1 MGAMTISRILVPMSG
16 GEAGL
21 PSVET
26 AFLLGRR
33 FQAHVEAVH
42 ARRNPRESLAYVG
55 EGMTGAMIEEIIAAA
70 EREGEILAHQARQ
83 NFEVLRSKYESESGE
98 KATPGR
104 FCASL
109 WVEEGREA
117 ELIARRGRLA
127 DLIVVGRASRNAD
140 APSPAT
146 VEAALLET
154 GRPIVVTPPDAVGSL
169 EGTVVIAWNGSAEAA
184 RATAC
189 SLPFLTQASQV
200 LVLTIEEGAGAGPGG
215 ADLVGYLAAHGVSA
229 TTQATAAAIAS
240 VGDSLLAEARNL
252 DASLLVM
259 GAYTHSRL
267 RQIIM
272 GSTTRHLLSASDI
285 PLLMA
290 H

>member
-1 MGAMTISRILVPMSG
+1 MAISRILVPLSG

-21 PSVET
+21 PCVET

-33 FQAHVEAVH
+33 FQAHVEAMH

-70 EREGEILAHQARQ
+70 EREGEALAHRARED
-83 NFEVLRSKYESESGE
+83 FETLCRRYQPDPAE
-98 KATPGR
+98 KAAPGR
-104 FCASL
+104 FSTSL
-109 WVEEGREA
+109 RVEEGREA
-117 ELIARRGRLA
+117 ELVARRGRLA
-127 DLIVVGRASRNAD
+127 DLIVVGRASKNSE

-154 GRPIVVTPPDAVGSL
+154 GRPIVVTPPDAVSSL
-169 EGTVVIAWNGSAEAA
+169 EGTAVIAWNGSAEAA

-189 SLPFLTQASQV
+189 ALPLLTQASQV
-200 LVLTIEEGAGAGPGG
+200 VVLTISEGAGAGPDE
-215 ADLVGYLAAHGVSA
+215 ADLVGYLAAHGVAA
-229 TTQATAAAIAS
+229 TTRATAASFAS
-240 VGDSLLAEARNL
+240 VGESLLAEARSL
-252 DASLLVM
+252 DASLIVM

-267 RQIIM
+267 HQIIM
-272 GSTTRHLLSASDI
+272 GGATRHVLTASEL